1 MVSNIVNMILTIYF
15 RAVRGGDPR
24 CHRRG
29 GLEAR
34 EGGRDPDR
42 RGPRRRRGQGEER
55 AAGATPPLRH
65 ERIRKGQLGCFA
77 EMCTEM
83 QLIQMRMQSYPVGT
97 LSYKRLIWLYQV
109 FEF

>member
-1 MVSNIVNMILTIYF
+1 MKNRGWDLYVEQAQDCTLCYNLELPIDINKNIILVTFF

-65 ERIRKGQLGCFA
+65 EWIRKGQLSWDA
-77 EMCTEM
+77 M
-83 QLIQMRMQSYPVGT
+83 QRCARKCS
-97 LSYKRLIWLYQV
+97 
-109 FEF
+109 